1 MIPIVLRIPVI
12 VLEVSHLTN
21 GTPIILTIKQFF
33 KEIFMRKLLLGTTAL
48 AAAASLSANT
58 AVADISISG
67 YYEWAYSSTSSTITS
82 SDGTSFST
90 DSEIKFSFSN
100 KTDSG
105 LDISM
110 VVEMPS
116 DGTDTAVQES
126 SLTIAGGFG
135 KLKLGQDDGASDNY
149 GIDAEDVVG
158 EEIQAYAAS
167 DGLTL
172 NDTDVHSAD
181 GDTTK
186 ITYHIP
192 AVGGLTAGV
201 SMTDA
206 GTNGATGT
214 QDITAFGAQYAME
227 AGGASITLGA
237 ATMTQDTV
245 TAQDNDS
252 TNYGIKIVS
261 GDLTF
266 IAATAEY
273 EAVGADEES
282 SGAGAK
288 MKISD
293 DLSAAVFSYKVEDDS
308 TSEEYTNSG
317 VEVAYTI
324 ASGLTAYINVEDYEY
339 KAGTSGGT
347 ADSGTASKL
356 TIKASF

>member
-1 MIPIVLRIPVI
+1 
-12 VLEVSHLTN
+12 
-21 GTPIILTIKQFF
+21 
-33 KEIFMRKLLLGTTAL
+33 MRKLLLGTTAL
-48 AAAASLSANT
+48 AAAATLSANALADV
-58 AVADISISG
+58 AVSG
-67 YYEWAYSSTSSTITS
+67 YYEFAYSSTSSNIAAN
-82 SDGTSFST
+82 DGTSFST
-90 DSEIKFSFSN
+90 DSEIKFTFSE

-105 LDISM
+105 LDLSM

-116 DGTDTAVQES
+116 DGTDSAVQES

-158 EEIQAYAAS
+158 EEIQAYASS

-172 NDTDVHSAD
+172 NDTDVHSSD

-186 ITYHIP
+186 LSYHIP

-201 SMTDA
+201 SFTDA
-206 GTNGATGT
+206 GTDDTAAT
-214 QDITAFGAQYAME
+214 QDITGFGAQYAME

-237 ATMTQDTV
+237 ATMTQDTT
-245 TAQDNDS
+245 TAQDTDS
-252 TNYGIKIVS
+252 SNYGVKIVS

-266 IAATAEY
+266 ILATAEY

-282 SGAGAK
+282 TGAGAK
-288 MKISD
+288 IAISD
-293 DLSAAVFSYKVEDDS
+293 GLSAAVFSYKVEDDS
-308 TSEEYTNSG
+308 SSEEYTNSG
-317 VEVAYTI
+317 VEVAYTV
-324 ASGLTAYINVEDYEY
+324 ASGLTAYVNVEDYEY
-339 KAGTSGGT
+339 KPGTSGGT

>member
-1 MIPIVLRIPVI
+1 
-12 VLEVSHLTN
+12 
-21 GTPIILTIKQFF
+21 
-33 KEIFMRKLLLGTTAL
+33 MRKLLLGTTAL
-48 AAAASLSANT
+48 AAAATLSAN
-58 AVADISISG
+58 AALADISISG
-67 YYEWAYSSTSSTITS
+67 VYEWSYNSTSSTIAAN
-82 SDGTSFST
+82 DGTSFGA
-90 DSEIKFSFSN
+90 DSEIKFSFTN

-105 LDISM
+105 LT
-110 VVEMPS
+110 VGFTTEME
-116 DGTDTAVQES
+116 TDAAGIDES
-126 SLTIAGGFG
+126 SLSISGGFG
-135 KLKLGQDDGASDNY
+135 KLVLGQQDGASDNY

-158 EEIQAYAAS
+158 EEIQAYASS

-181 GDTTK
+181 GDTNK

-206 GTNGATGT
+206 GTDGTSGT
-214 QDITAFGAQYAME
+214 QDIMGYGAQYAME
-227 AGGASITLGA
+227 AGGASITLGVSS
-237 ATMTQDTV
+237 MTQDTV

-252 TNYGIKIVS
+252 TNYGVKIVS

-273 EAVGADEES
+273 EAVDQDEES

-288 MKISD
+288 MQISD
-293 DLSAAVFSYKVEDDS
+293 GLSAAVFTYKVEDDS
-308 TSEEYTNSG
+308 TSEEYTNTG
-317 VEVAYTI
+317 MEVVYNL
-324 ASGLTAYINVEDYEY
+324 ASGLDAYINVEDYEY

-356 TIKASF
+356 TIIASF

>member
-1 MIPIVLRIPVI
+1 
-12 VLEVSHLTN
+12 
-21 GTPIILTIKQFF
+21 
-33 KEIFMRKLLLGTTAL
+33 MRKLLLGSTAL
-48 AAAASLSANT
+48 AAAATLSAN
-58 AVADISISG
+58 AALADISISG
-67 YYEWAYSSTSSTITS
+67 YYEFAYSSTSSNIAAN
-82 SDGTSFST
+82 DGTSFGT
-90 DSEIKFSFSN
+90 DSEIKFSFSE

-105 LDISM
+105 LDLSM

-116 DGTDTAVQES
+116 DGTDENVQES
-126 SLTIAGGFG
+126 SLTISGGFG

-172 NDTDVHSAD
+172 NDTDVHSSD
-181 GDTTK
+181 GDSTK
-186 ITYHIP
+186 ISYHIP

-201 SMTDA
+201 SFTDA
-206 GTNGATGT
+206 GTDDTAAT
-214 QDITAFGAQYAME
+214 QDITGFGAQYAME

-237 ATMTQDTV
+237 ATMTQDTT
-245 TAQDNDS
+245 TAQDTDS
-252 TNYGIKIVS
+252 SNYGVKIVS

-266 IAATAEY
+266 ILATAEY

-282 SGAGAK
+282 TGAGAK
-288 MKISD
+288 MAISD
-293 DLSAAVFSYKVEDDS
+293 GLSAAVFSYKVEDDS

-324 ASGLTAYINVEDYEY
+324 ASGLTAYVNVEDYEY
-339 KAGTSGGT
+339 KAGSSGGT

>member
-1 MIPIVLRIPVI
+1 
-12 VLEVSHLTN
+12 
-21 GTPIILTIKQFF
+21 
-33 KEIFMRKLLLGTTAL
+33 MRKLLLGSTAL
-48 AAAASLSANT
+48 AAAATLSAN
-58 AVADISISG
+58 AALADISISG
-67 YYEWAYSSTSSTITS
+67 YYEFAYSSTSSNIAAN
-82 SDGTSFST
+82 DGTSFST
-90 DSEIKFSFSN
+90 DSEIKFSFSE

-105 LDISM
+105 LDLSM

-135 KLKLGQDDGASDNY
+135 KLKLGQDDGAADNY

-158 EEIQAYAAS
+158 EEIQAYASS

-172 NDTDVHSAD
+172 NDTDVQAAS

-186 ITYHIP
+186 ISYHIP

-201 SMTDA
+201 SFTDA
-206 GTNGATGT
+206 GTDDTAAN
-214 QDITAFGAQYAME
+214 QDITSFGAQYAME

-237 ATMTQDTV
+237 ASMTQDTT

-252 TNYGIKIVS
+252 TNYGVKIVS

-266 IAATAEY
+266 ILATAEY
-273 EAVGADEES
+273 EAVGQDEES
-282 SGAGAK
+282 TGAGAK
-288 MKISD
+288 MAISD
-293 DLSAAVFSYKVEDDS
+293 GLSAAVFSYKVEDDA

-324 ASGLTAYINVEDYEY
+324 ASGLTAYVNVEDYEY
-339 KAGTSGGT
+339 KAGSGGGT

>member
-1 MIPIVLRIPVI
+1 
-12 VLEVSHLTN
+12 
-21 GTPIILTIKQFF
+21 
-33 KEIFMRKLLLGTTAL
+33 MRKLLLGSTAL
-48 AAAASLSANT
+48 AAAATLSAN
-58 AVADISISG
+58 AALADISISG
-67 YYEWAYSSTSSTITS
+67 YYEFAYSSTSSNIAAN
-82 SDGTSFST
+82 DGTSFST
-90 DSEIKFSFSN
+90 DSEIKFSFSE

-105 LDISM
+105 LDLSM

-116 DGTDTAVQES
+116 DGTDSAIQES

-172 NDTDVHSAD
+172 NDTDVHSSD

-186 ITYHIP
+186 ISYHIP

-201 SMTDA
+201 SFTDA
-206 GTNGATGT
+206 GTDDTAAT
-214 QDITAFGAQYAME
+214 QDTTGFGAQYAME
-227 AGGASITLGA
+227 AGGASITIGA
-237 ATMTQDTV
+237 ASMTQDTT
-245 TAQDNDS
+245 TAQDTDS
-252 TNYGIKIVS
+252 SNYGVKIVS

-266 IAATAEY
+266 ILATAEY

-282 SGAGAK
+282 TGAGAK
-288 MKISD
+288 MAISD
-293 DLSAAVFSYKVEDDS
+293 GLSAAVFSYKVEDDS

-324 ASGLTAYINVEDYEY
+324 ASGLTAYVNVEDYEY

>member
-1 MIPIVLRIPVI
+1 
-12 VLEVSHLTN
+12 
-21 GTPIILTIKQFF
+21 
-33 KEIFMRKLLLGTTAL
+33 MRKLLLGTTAL

-58 AVADISISG
+58 ALADISISG
-67 YYEWAYSSTSSTITS
+67 YFEWAYNSTSSTIS
-82 SDGTSFST
+82 ANDGTSFGS
-90 DSEIKFSFSN
+90 DSEIKFTFTN
-100 KTDSG
+100 KTDNG
-105 LDISM
+105 LTIGM
-110 VVEMPS
+110 VTELET
-116 DGTDTAVQES
+116 DDTDTAINEGS
-126 SLTIAGGFG
+126 MSIAGGFG
-135 KLKLGQDDGASDNY
+135 KFVLGGNDGASDNY

-158 EEIQAYAAS
+158 EEIQAYASS

-181 GDTTK
+181 GDTNK

-206 GTNGATGT
+206 GTDGTSGT
-214 QDITAFGAQYAME
+214 QDIMGYGAQYAME
-227 AGGASITLGA
+227 AGGASITLGVA
-237 ATMTQDTV
+237 SMTQDTV

-252 TNYGIKIVS
+252 TNYGVKIVS

-273 EAVGADEES
+273 EAVGQDEES

-288 MKISD
+288 MQISD
-293 DLSAAVFSYKVEDDS
+293 GLSAAVFTYKVEDDS
-308 TSEEYTNSG
+308 TSEEYTNTG
-317 VEVAYTI
+317 MEVVYNL
-324 ASGLTAYINVEDYEY
+324 ASGLDAYINVEDYEY

-356 TIKASF
+356 TIIASF